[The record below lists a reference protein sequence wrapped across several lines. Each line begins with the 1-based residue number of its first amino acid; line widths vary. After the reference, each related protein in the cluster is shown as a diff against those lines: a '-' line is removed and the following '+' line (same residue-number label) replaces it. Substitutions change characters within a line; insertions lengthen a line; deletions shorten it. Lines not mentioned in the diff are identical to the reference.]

1 MRDPELVARAQRAA
15 TRLESAWEQWRA
27 LHGLAVAPGQPVVS
41 YVGYSLKEPWGEPR
55 VVIGIGAD
63 EAEYLAE
70 FLDRDECAQRG
81 QQGPPQQ
88 AQLPQAQQ
96 AQLPQ
101 AQLPQAQL
109 PQAQLPQAQ
118 LPQAQLPQ
126 VPIRQMPI
134 QQVPLQSG
142 PLQSGPLQQVKLTES
157 APEGTGGSPSSA
169 LLGAPVPFGR
179 GRQSADQARDLAGW
193 TSGEL
198 PGQVNEQLAS
208 WPPSADQPPAS
219 A

>member
-1 MRDPELVARAQRAA
+1 
-15 TRLESAWEQWRA
+15 
-27 LHGLAVAPGQPVVS
+27 
-41 YVGYSLKEPWGEPR
+41 
-55 VVIGIGAD
+55 
-63 EAEYLAE
+63 
-70 FLDRDECAQRG
+70 
-81 QQGPPQQ
+81 
-88 AQLPQAQQ
+88 
-96 AQLPQ
+96 
-101 AQLPQAQL
+101 
-109 PQAQLPQAQ
+109 
-118 LPQAQLPQ
+118 
-126 VPIRQMPI
+126 MPI

-157 APEGTGGSPSSA
+157 APEGTSGSPSSA

-208 WPPSADQPPAS
+208 WPPSVDQPPAS